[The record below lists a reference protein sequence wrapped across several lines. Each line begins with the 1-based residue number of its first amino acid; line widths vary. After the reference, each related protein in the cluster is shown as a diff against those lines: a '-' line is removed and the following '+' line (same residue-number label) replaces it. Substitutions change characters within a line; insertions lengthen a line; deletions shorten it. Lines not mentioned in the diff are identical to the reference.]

1 MLFSINISYYLG
13 LHSDNSL
20 HSFPLSGLFILNEV
34 FGVLWVF
41 NEASK
46 ELYIE
51 LFPYAATVLGFAAQE
66 GVLVLMS
73 RDRSPNPYIGRAP

>member
-13 LHSDNSL
+13 LRADSLL

-34 FGVLWVF
+34 FGVLRVF

-46 ELYIE
+46 LYIE
-51 LFPYAATVLGFAAQE
+51 LFPSAGFRVRCSRGSVGF
-66 GVLVLMS
+66 GVT
-73 RDRSPNPYIGRAP
+73 